1 MRLSDEILGGFGGG
15 LKSLILSRLSDFWII
30 RRREDE
36 KLEIDLKFWIVV
48 RRLGAD
54 LNVLKCIYTYS
65 FNLAPRS
72 FNCRLARGRSS
83 CSLQVPYR
91 PAPTIS
97 HGRPLTQPIGLAGRS
112 RNGNGLLCGVQG
124 EVWLSTTYLH
134 FQKHSANVAWWQVL
148 GMVYLPP
155 NFVV

>member
-83 CSLQVPYR
+83 CSLQVPYTGQLQQSPMDDR
-91 PAPTIS
+91 L
-97 HGRPLTQPIGLAGRS
+97 H
-112 RNGNGLLCGVQG
+112 NLL
-124 EVWLSTTYLH
+124 VWLEGH
-134 FQKHSANVAWWQVL
+134 
-148 GMVYLPP
+148 GMAMDFYVECKARSG
-155 NFVV
+155 